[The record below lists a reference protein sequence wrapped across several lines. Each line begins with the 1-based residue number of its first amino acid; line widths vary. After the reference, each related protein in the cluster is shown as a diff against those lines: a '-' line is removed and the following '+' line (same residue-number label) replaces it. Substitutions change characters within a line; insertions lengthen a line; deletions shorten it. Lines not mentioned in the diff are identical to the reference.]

1 MGERTQRNTRWRAQ
15 LTPARHL
22 WHTREPGTEE
32 PCRTPSS
39 RAFYSSRAW
48 VYKWSCNHWSP
59 NLNEKHAADSSIE
72 DIIVPIRNRG
82 LPVIKW
88 YFGNF
93 CSPFS
98 QHLHSVKHFIGFP
111 GVQVVR
117 NPSANAGYVWD
128 VGFIPPGL
136 TPEGGHSNPLQYSCL
151 EDPMGRGAW
160 QATLHNVAKSQT

>member
-22 WHTREPGTEE
+22 WHIREPGTEE

-59 NLNEKHAADSSIE
+59 NLNEKHAADSIIE
-72 DIIVPIRNRG
+72 DIVVPIRNCG

-111 GVQVVR
+111 GGASGKEPVCQCR
-117 NPSANAGYVWD
+117 IRKRCGFHPSR
-128 VGFIPPGL
+128 F
-136 TPEGGHSNPLQYSCL
+136 
-151 EDPMGRGAW
+151 DPWRRA
-160 QATLHNVAKSQT
+160 